1 ILAPKHFFF
10 SEFLRNSTTSISS
23 LIKAYSYR
31 EECHSWGDAGRR
43 ERLTELLY
51 RAFTSSQ
58 LPPLVAFVL
67 ILRSKS
73 GVTYLH
79 SNMDP
84 QHLAETLKHLSKQDE
99 LLREVL
105 GSLQGELTKL
115 KAEELML
122 MEKYSQLK
130 NPLELIIRS
139 KEDGNGLDGETGQT
153 EEDGN
158 GLDGQTGQT
167 IPLITSGTNDSV
179 GDEVDHTATSNK
191 DK

>member
-1 ILAPKHFFF
+1 
-10 SEFLRNSTTSISS
+10 
-23 LIKAYSYR
+23 
-31 EECHSWGDAGRR
+31 
-43 ERLTELLY
+43 
-51 RAFTSSQ
+51 
-58 LPPLVAFVL
+58 
-67 ILRSKS
+67 
-73 GVTYLH
+73 
-79 SNMDP
+79 MDP